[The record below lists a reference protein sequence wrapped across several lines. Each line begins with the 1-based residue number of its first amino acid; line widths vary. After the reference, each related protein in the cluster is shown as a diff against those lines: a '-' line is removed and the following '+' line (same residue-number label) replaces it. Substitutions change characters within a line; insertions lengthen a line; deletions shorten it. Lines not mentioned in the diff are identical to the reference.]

1 MKIFGR
7 ELHNIDEMK
16 RYFEI
21 DELIYSYANG
31 ELDIWLERIG
41 ECHKAEQVRQIP
53 KNAFLLIQL
62 YQILGFDPEM
72 TEDEIRRSCI

>member
-31 ELDIWLERIG
+31 ELEIWLERIG
-41 ECHKAEQVRQIP
+41 EHQKAEQIRRIP
-53 KNAFLLIQL
+53 RNALLLIRL
-62 YQILGFDPEM
+62 YQILELEPEM
-72 TEDEIRRSCI
+72 TEEEIRRSCI